1 MAEAETAALEVVQRM
16 ESAELLRAVAAIAE
30 QRALN
35 IELRRENARLKN
47 RIAEEDARL
56 AHA

>member
-1 MAEAETAALEVVQRM
+1 MAEREIAALESVQRM
-16 ESAELLRAVAAIAE
+16 ESTELLRAVAAIAE
-30 QRALN
+30 QKALN
-35 IELRRENARLKN
+35 IELRRENERLKE